1 LCLDRNQSAA
11 SAYLNNNLG
20 KSMVISK
27 RGLVLG
33 ATALVGASVVLTGA
47 GLHFSKSW
55 AVFKES
61 PKEIV
66 DEVWQ
71 VINYDYV
78 DGSFNGV
85 DWRAARNKYL
95 KRSYSSNEEAYK
107 AVREMLEPLGDPYT
121 RFLDPEQFKS
131 MQVDTSG
138 ELTGVGIQITQDE
151 KTKNI
156 TVISPIEGSPAS
168 RVGILPKDV
177 IVKVD
182 DKSTKGLDINAVVSL
197 IRGPRDSN
205 VVITVKRGSE
215 QINFTMKRER
225 IELHAVESGIR
236 PSASG
241 AIGYIRLTQFSS
253 NAAAEMRTA
262 IRDLNKQN
270 VAGYILDL
278 RLNPGGLLYSSA
290 EIARMWMDN
299 GTIVTTVNRRGAID
313 KLTASRGKLTDKPL
327 VILVDGGSASASEI
341 LAGALQD
348 NKRAILVG
356 EKTFGKGLVQSVHPL
371 EDGSGLAVTIAKY
384 LTPSGRDINKKG
396 IEPDYK
402 VVLTEKQLEARTREK
417 FATLA
422 DPQYAKAVDILLQRI
437 VAANR
442 VNVQSAA
449 SK

>member
-1 LCLDRNQSAA
+1 
-11 SAYLNNNLG
+11 
-20 KSMVISK
+20 MVISK

-33 ATALVGASVVLTGA
+33 ATALVGASIVLTGA
-47 GLHFSKSW
+47 GLHFSRSW
-55 AVFKES
+55 ALFS
-61 PKEIV
+61 DGPKEIV

-71 VINYDYV
+71 VINHDYV
-78 DGSFNGV
+78 DGNFNGV
-85 DWRAARNKYL
+85 DWRSSRNKYL
-95 KRSYSSNEEAYK
+95 KRNYTTNEEAYK

-131 MQVDTSG
+131 MQIDTSG

-151 KTKNI
+151 KTKDI

-177 IVKVD
+177 IVKVG
-182 DKSTKGLDINAVVSL
+182 DKSTKGLDINAVVGL
-197 IRGPRDSN
+197 IRGPVGSD
-205 VVITVKRGSE
+205 VALTIKRGNE
-215 QINFTMKRER
+215 QFNFTIKRER
-225 IELHAVESGIR
+225 IELQAVESGVR

-241 AIGYIRLTQFSS
+241 SIGYIRLTQFSS
-253 NAAAEMRTA
+253 NAAADMRTA
-262 IRDLNKQN
+262 IRDLNKKN

-348 NKRAILVG
+348 NKRAVLVG

-384 LTPSGRDINKKG
+384 LTPSGRDINKRG
-396 IEPDYK
+396 IEPDIK
-402 VVLTEKQLEARTREK
+402 VILTEKQLEARTREK

-422 DPQYAKAVDILLQRI
+422 DPQYAKALDILMQKI
-437 VAANR
+437 VSANR
-442 VNVQSAA
+442 GNFQSAVT
-449 SK
+449 K

>member
-1 LCLDRNQSAA
+1 
-11 SAYLNNNLG
+11 
-20 KSMVISK
+20 MVFSK

-47 GLHFSKSW
+47 GLHFSKSL

-71 VINYDYV
+71 VINHDYV
-78 DGSFNGV
+78 DGGFNGV

-95 KRSYSSNEEAYK
+95 KRNYSSNEDAYK

-131 MQVDTSG
+131 MQIDTSG

-151 KTKNI
+151 KTKDI

-177 IVKVD
+177 IVKVG
-182 DKSTKGLDINAVVSL
+182 DKSTKGLDINAVVGL
-197 IRGPRDSN
+197 IRGPVGSD
-205 VVITVKRGSE
+205 VALTIKRGNE
-215 QINFTMKRER
+215 QFNFTIKRER
-225 IELHAVESGIR
+225 IELHAVESSVR

-241 AIGYIRLTQFSS
+241 SIGYIRLTQFSS
-253 NAAAEMRTA
+253 NAAADMRIA
-262 IRDLNKQN
+262 IRDLNKKN
-270 VAGYILDL
+270 VTGYILDL

-348 NKRAILVG
+348 NKRAVLVG
-356 EKTFGKGLVQSVHPL
+356 DKTFGKGLVQSVHPL

-396 IEPDYK
+396 IEPDIK
-402 VVLTEKQLEARTREK
+402 VILTEKQIEARTREK

-422 DPQYAKAVDILLQRI
+422 DPQYAKALDVLMQKI
-437 VAANR
+437 VSTNQT
-442 VNVQSAA
+442 NFKSAVP
-449 SK
+449 K